1 MRKIQKK
8 KVKTKKVDKKLEWL
22 SKPIKYTPTDK
33 LDGRRKAGVD
43 TGQFGNSK
51 PILPLKPINSN
62 ESVSRIEE
70 IKRKKLEEKRKKTA
84 RTISSIKKGI

>member
-22 SKPIKYTPTDK
+22 SKPTKYTPTDK

-43 TGQFGNSK
+43 TGLFGNSK
-51 PILPLKPINSN
+51 PILPLKPVNSN
-62 ESVSRIEE
+62 ESVSKIEE
-70 IKRKKLEEKRKKTA
+70 IKKRKLEEKRRKTA